1 MLEVQSKDWTL
12 VSYRRVINRSAH
24 SGCKNCIN
32 QEHMLSGGRPCMAVP
47 SGAAVEM
54 NKINLTSEELRS
66 NWRWERMS
74 RLVNLHCW

>member
-1 MLEVQSKDWTL
+1 
-12 VSYRRVINRSAH
+12 
-24 SGCKNCIN
+24 
-32 QEHMLSGGRPCMAVP
+32 MAVP